1 MDESFANLVL
11 DEEVDCV
18 RFHST
23 DAATVVFKDGS
34 QMAIKHKDN
43 GWRISAGYST
53 DAATATG
60 MYDRY

>member
-1 MDESFANLVL
+1 MNEDFFFFVL

-23 DAATVVFKDGS
+23 ESATLIYKDGS
-34 QMAIKHKDN
+34 VLGLTRRER
-43 GWRISAGYST
+43 GWSISGGFSR